1 MLVFVG
7 MREAPYVGTG
17 NLFTNTAFA
26 LGQRKER
33 AGADRRT
40 FRKHNNIHP
49 AAWHSGVA
57 GGGSR
62 KGGWCGRPQE
72 AEGKGRQNEQ
82 KNK

>member
-57 GGGSR
+57 GGGE
-62 KGGWCGRPQE
+62 Q
-72 AEGKGRQNEQ
+72 KGRVVWPPPRSRGQG
-82 KNK
+82 KTK